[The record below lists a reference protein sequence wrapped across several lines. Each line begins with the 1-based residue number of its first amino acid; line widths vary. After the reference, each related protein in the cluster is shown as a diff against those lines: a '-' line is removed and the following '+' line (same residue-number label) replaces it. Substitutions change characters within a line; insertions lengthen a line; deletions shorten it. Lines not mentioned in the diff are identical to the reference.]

1 MRASTR
7 FCLKVFITLF
17 SYRSLA
23 LSAFNSKALIYLS
36 LAGFTLVSPD
46 SLASSLLLL
55 LSLSSR
61 SFFSNVSFSLSYPA
75 NIEGRGSSSISFFL
89 PDVRNQVKSEAEGE
103 IRRLNERVQEFEKT
117 NNEEAKEWQR
127 RSEDWATEN
136 GPIFNP

>member
-17 SYRSLA
+17 SYRSLS
-23 LSAFNSKALIYLS
+23 LSTFNSKALIYLS

-89 PDVRNQVKSEAEGE
+89 PDASSYLSLSSVMVS
-103 IRRLNERVQEFEKT
+103 LSS
-117 NNEEAKEWQR
+117 
-127 RSEDWATEN
+127 RSICSSSPSLRTKPTMMSMNLLMCSSLREMT
-136 GPIFNP
+136 